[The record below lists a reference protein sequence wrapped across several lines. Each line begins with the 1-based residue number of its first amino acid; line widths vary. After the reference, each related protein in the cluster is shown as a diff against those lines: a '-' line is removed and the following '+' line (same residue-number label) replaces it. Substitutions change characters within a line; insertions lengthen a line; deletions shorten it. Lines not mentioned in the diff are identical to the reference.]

1 MGDDLPQL
9 ANDVRQVFLIAPNF
23 SVIAEPLITA
33 AARLSTSYKPIALA
47 FQDNLRSV
55 LRTLSIPFQYT
66 FAQVQSL
73 HHQRFLIAARI
84 RALKDNDEDDT
95 EDGKA
100 KRERHASET
109 AHVKFQ
115 EFAVGDGRD
124 AMPREVL
131 YRLAS
136 IKEDPDSL
144 AAARELT
151 RQGVVLVWGAF
162 EVLARDLFTEL
173 LNRHPARVEAL
184 LANPSNRKRFGI
196 EKLDWGTLSSFG
208 FDLSKNLGTVLAQR
222 ADLDDIPTIKD
233 AYGALF
239 PEVSDLAWKLADR
252 RLWLLFQRRNLIVHR
267 RGMVD
272 QQYNEK
278 TGETLRLGDQLW
290 PTPEDVEAYFE
301 AVTVAG
307 AAMLTEVNNAG

>member
-1 MGDDLPQL
+1 MKHDLPQL
-9 ANDVRQVFLIAPNF
+9 AKDVRQVFLIAPDF
-23 SVIAEPLITA
+23 AVIAEPLITA
-33 AARLSTSYKPIALA
+33 TGRLSTDYKPFALA

-73 HHQRFLIAARI
+73 HHQRFLMAARI
-84 RALKDNDEDDT
+84 RALKVTDDVDT
-95 EDGKA
+95 EDERA
-100 KRERHASET
+100 KREREASDT
-109 AHVKFQ
+109 AHATFQ
-115 EFAVGDGRD
+115 EFAAGDGRD
-124 AMPREVL
+124 AMPSEVL
-131 YRLAS
+131 HRLAS

-173 LNRHPARVEAL
+173 LNRHPTRVEAL
-184 LANPSNRKRFGI
+184 VANPSNRKRFGI
-196 EKLDWGTLSSFG
+196 EKLDWGTLSTFG

-239 PEVSDLAWKLADR
+239 PDVSDLASKLADR

-272 QQYNEK
+272 QKYNEK

-301 AVTVAG
+301 AVALAG
-307 AAMLTEVNNAG
+307 ASMLVEVNNAG